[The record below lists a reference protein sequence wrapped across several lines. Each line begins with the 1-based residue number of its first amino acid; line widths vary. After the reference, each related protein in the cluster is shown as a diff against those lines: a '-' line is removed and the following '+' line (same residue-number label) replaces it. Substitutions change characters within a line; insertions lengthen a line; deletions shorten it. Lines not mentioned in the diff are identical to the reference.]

1 MKFFV
6 VTLFPEMV
14 ERYVAEALLGKAQT
28 ARRIEIDT
36 VTPRDFTTDRHR
48 SVDDAPYGGGSGM
61 LMMPGPVV
69 DAMEE
74 ADRRAA
80 DAGAAKPLR
89 VLLSPQGVPFT
100 QAKAR
105 ELAERPAL
113 TLVCARYEG
122 LDERARRQM
131 DLELSLG
138 DFVLMGGEVAALAVI
153 EATARLVDG
162 VLGNAASTDEE
173 SHSHGLLEY
182 PQFTR
187 PAEFRG
193 ETVPDVLLSGNH
205 GKVDAWRRRQSLLR
219 TAARR
224 PDLLETASLT
234 DEEQRWLAEQAETNV
249 PHEKEETD
257 A

>member
-1 MKFFV
+1 MNYFV

-14 ERYVAEALLGKAQT
+14 ERYVSEALLGKAQ
-28 ARRIEIDT
+28 AAGRIAVETI
-36 VTPRDFTTDRHR
+36 TPRDFTKDRHR

-74 ADRRAA
+74 AERRA
-80 DAGAAKPLR
+80 DAAGTAKPTR

-100 QAKAR
+100 QARAR
-105 ELAERPAL
+105 ELAERGAL

-138 DFVLMGGEVAALAVI
+138 DFVLMGGEAAALAVI

-187 PAEFRG
+187 PAEYRG

-219 TAARR
+219 TARRR
-224 PDLLETASLT
+224 PELLAVASLS
-234 DEEQRWLAEQAETNV
+234 DEERRWLES
-249 PHEKEETD
+249 HEKEETQ